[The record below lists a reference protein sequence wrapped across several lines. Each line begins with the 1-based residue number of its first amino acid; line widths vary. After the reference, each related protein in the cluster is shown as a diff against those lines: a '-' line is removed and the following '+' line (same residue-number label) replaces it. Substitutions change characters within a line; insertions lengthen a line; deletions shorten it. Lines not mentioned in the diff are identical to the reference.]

1 MNRRRWTRGRQP
13 LHARLYDL
21 DLQLGDM
28 TEAGVDLSSLA
39 GLLEW
44 NASTDECQLINND
57 LAKVQVAYPR
67 RLSDCLKL
75 RY

>member
-1 MNRRRWTRGRQP
+1 
-13 LHARLYDL
+13 
-21 DLQLGDM
+21 M